1 MVYIN
6 EMLGATFHKKKC
18 MKALKPELI
27 SLQEFKRFLRFLESE
42 QCGWNSRHFS
52 SFNDA
57 EKYDESVKQTLY
69 LMWLDS

>member
-27 SLQEFKRFLRFLESE
+27 SLQEFKDFLVYRIRAVRLNF
-42 QCGWNSRHFS
+42 QHFS
-52 SFNDA
+52 TFNDA
-57 EKYDESVKQTLY
+57 EKYNESLKQTPSV
-69 LMWLDS
+69 M